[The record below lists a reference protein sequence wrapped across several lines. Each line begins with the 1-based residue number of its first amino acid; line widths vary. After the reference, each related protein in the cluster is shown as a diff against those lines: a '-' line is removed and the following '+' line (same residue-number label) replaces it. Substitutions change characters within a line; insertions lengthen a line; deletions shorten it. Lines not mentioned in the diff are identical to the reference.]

1 MHQASTPTKRKDAN
15 MRYNIRSLETMK
27 AQLQDWV
34 EQTDT
39 TLDNENDRDYPN
51 DDRIGALEERQ
62 EALQGALDAL
72 EEIAG

>member
-1 MHQASTPTKRKDAN
+1 
-15 MRYNIRSLETMK
+15 MK